1 MSLRTHTVARDRF
14 LRVDGIRLRV
24 RRQGSGTPMLL
35 INGLGACLEGW
46 EPLASRLPGRDLIM
60 VDHPGTGRSETP
72 KRVLSMSQ
80 IAELYVGVLDS
91 LGVDR
96 FDVLG
101 FSFGGTV
108 AQQIA
113 RDFRDRVTSMVLA
126 GTSCGLGGFPAD
138 PFTIFFASNPMRYKF
153 ASIRE
158 LSAPFIYRGR
168 VGRCPELFETEL
180 KGWGAQKA
188 DLTGVYYQV
197 AAFSRWS
204 SMPWLWTLRVPTLVL
219 GGSEDPMAPAVNS
232 HLLASLIPRA
242 QLHVV
247 KDGGH
252 LFPFDRAE
260 ETAEKVN
267 GFLSRVHPAV
277 AAA

>member
-1 MSLRTHTVARDRF
+1 MSVTASTPARDRF

-35 INGLGACLEGW
+35 INGLGACLDGW
-46 EPLASRLPGRDLIM
+46 EPLVKRLPGRDLIM

-80 IAELYVGVLDS
+80 IARLYVSVLDS

-113 RDFRDRVTSMVLA
+113 RDFRGRVTSVVLA

-138 PFTIFFASNPMRYKF
+138 PFTLFVASNPMRYQF
-153 ASIRE
+153 AAIRE

-180 KGWGAQKA
+180 KGWQAHKA

-197 AAFSRWS
+197 AAFSGWS

-219 GGSEDPMAPAVNS
+219 GGSEDPMAPAINS

-242 QLHVV
+242 ELHIV

-260 ETAEKVN
+260 ETSEKIN
-267 GFLSRVHPAV
+267 GFLSRVHRVV